1 MNAQEL
7 KLGLEAIIRIN
18 QIGVNVFFIMKNDQN
33 EFNIKKA
40 DIRQDATN
48 TLITSL
54 ISNLQSIV
62 DEIDAN
68 DDFRVLNLSE
78 ADDRSSAI
86 YEYDLDEQP
95 ETFRLMDDVATHIE
109 AGYYSTENGN
119 VFLFDTDKL
128 EHIDGYI
135 IKLGDSDNNILLYR
149 KNYPVNVFKQNKIFF
164 IKGDDSQFS
173 IMKNDF
179 LRIDAKVDFFR
190 LGSSVLIYNL
200 SILEKFSD
208 FHQIITAEASNSIEQ
223 IDELDLVEN
232 IEVLSER
239 INELSFARKLTKI
252 STTSPVFT
260 LQKAHVISFAQ
271 SHRLL
276 STAFK
281 YSENGSII
289 LDTKKSQNLFIRLLN
304 DDFLHSELSNTDYI
318 TPAKDKLD

>member
-1 MNAQEL
+1 MNAHEL
-7 KLGLEAIIRIN
+7 KLKIEAIIGID
-18 QIGVNVFFIMKNDQN
+18 QLGVNIFFIMKNDQN
-33 EFNIKKA
+33 EFNLKKA
-40 DIRQDATN
+40 DIRQDATS

-54 ISNLQSIV
+54 ILNLQSIV
-62 DEIDAN
+62 DEINAN
-68 DDFRVLNLSE
+68 NDFRVLNLSA
-78 ADDRSSAI
+78 ADDRDSAI
-86 YEYDLDEQP
+86 YEYDLAEEPD
-95 ETFRLMDDVATHIE
+95 TFRLMNEVATHIE
-109 AGYYSTENGN
+109 AGYFSTENDN

-128 EHIDGYI
+128 EYIDGYI
-135 IKLGDSDNNILLYR
+135 IKLGDSDNSILLYR
-149 KNYPVNVFKQNKIFF
+149 KNYPVNVFKRNKIYF

-208 FHQIITAEASNSIEQ
+208 FHQIISAEARNSIEQ
-223 IDELDLVEN
+223 IDALDLVEN

-239 INELSFARKLTKI
+239 VNELSFARKLTKI

-260 LQKAHVISFAQ
+260 LPKAQVISFAQ
-271 SHRLL
+271 GHRLL
-276 STAFK
+276 ATAFK

-304 DDFLHSELSNTDYI
+304 DDFLHSQLSNTDYI
-318 TPAKDKLD
+318 TPAKDKLE

>member
-149 KNYPVNVFKQNKIFF
+149 KNFPVNVFKQNKIFF

-271 SHRLL
+271 SHR
-276 STAFK
+276 
-281 YSENGSII
+281 
-289 LDTKKSQNLFIRLLN
+289 
-304 DDFLHSELSNTDYI
+304 
-318 TPAKDKLD
+318 

>member
-149 KNYPVNVFKQNKIFF
+149 KNFPVNVFKQNKIFF
-164 IKGDDSQFS
+164 IKIRPPSRS
-173 IMKNDF
+173 T
-179 LRIDAKVDFFR
+179 
-190 LGSSVLIYNL
+190 LI
-200 SILEKFSD
+200 
-208 FHQIITAEASNSIEQ
+208 
-223 IDELDLVEN
+223 
-232 IEVLSER
+232 
-239 INELSFARKLTKI
+239 
-252 STTSPVFT
+252 FT
-260 LQKAHVISFAQ
+260 LFPYTTLFRSPALY
-271 SHRLL
+271 RMTLL
-276 STAFK
+276 SAC
-281 YSENGSII
+281 
-289 LDTKKSQNLFIRLLN
+289 
-304 DDFLHSELSNTDYI
+304 
-318 TPAKDKLD
+318 PVW